1 MTNMIPQAPYQN
13 QQTWARMEDSMRK
26 LVNQGFELYIIMG
39 TYGTGGTGNNGYATT
54 IHSGLVTVPA
64 HVWKVAV
71 VIPNGNDD
79 SARVTA
85 DTRVIAVSVPN
96 VNAVNTNWKQ
106 YRTSIDAIEASTGY
120 NLLKRLPVALQALL
134 ESKIDNL

>member
-1 MTNMIPQAPYQN
+1 
-13 QQTWARMEDSMRK
+13 
-26 LVNQGFELYIIMG
+26 
-39 TYGTGGTGNNGYATT
+39 
-54 IHSGLVTVPA
+54 
-64 HVWKVAV
+64 
-71 VIPNGNDD
+71 
-79 SARVTA
+79 
-85 DTRVIAVSVPN
+85 VIAVSVPN